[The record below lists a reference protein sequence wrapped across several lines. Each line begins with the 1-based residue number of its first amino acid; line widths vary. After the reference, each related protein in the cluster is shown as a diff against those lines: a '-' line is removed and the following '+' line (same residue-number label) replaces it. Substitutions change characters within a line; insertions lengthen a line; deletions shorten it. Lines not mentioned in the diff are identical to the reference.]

1 MELVPVSLVP
11 TCATKWV
18 HKAVKDYQQWVYCKT
33 TETEKGNKLFPQWW
47 LLSLLLIQL
56 NLWSQNVSR
65 PWRELQRRYKSE
77 LRSTK
82 HESPHRTIEAPR
94 TPRSWGGGQISSPT
108 PFDFSRVKS
117 TFWAK
122 FDFSRL
128 NPTIS
133 KKLTS
138 AGWSKSYFFKCW
150 LRPAEVKKIPP
161 KFNPFFSIFCVSTS
175 TGWSRLQPAKV
186 VQGRSKPELEN
197 LEPRTQDLTRFWKP
211 ILFQAEP
218 RKMMWQ
224 FDEIVAFV
232 PSSRKIVT
240 FLEVLKTKIWNL
252 AASHRTWNVT
262 KCDGNVTSY
271 HFVTVPDSNPGPGSR
286 EIPAWSDPQPGWV
299 LAFFLT
305 WADVQKKGGKCVFE
319 EIPYTLWRTESGA
332 GRIKNLRLQRAP
344 NAAFKPPRT
353 IKILVEGRPRGPR
366 RVYADAHI
374 ETQRGN
380 QWFRITQPDYWRSET
395 TWHR

>member
-122 FDFSRL
+122 FDFSRM

-138 AGWSKSYFFKCW
+138 AGCSKSYFFKCW

-186 VQGRSKPELEN
+186 VQGRSKSELEN
-197 LEPRTQDLTRFWKP
+197 LTQNPGPNQVLKTY
-211 ILFQAEP
+211 
-218 RKMMWQ
+218 
-224 FDEIVAFV
+224 FV
-232 PSSRKIVT
+232 PSRTQKNDVT
-240 FLEVLKTKIWNL
+240 IWRNRRICTKFQENRHIFGSTKNKNLKPGSVTSNL
-252 AASHRTWNVT
+252 
-262 KCDGNVTSY
+262 KCDEMW
-271 HFVTVPDSNPGPGSR
+271 R
-286 EIPAWSDPQPGWV
+286 KC
-299 LAFFLT
+299 
-305 WADVQKKGGKCVFE
+305 DVISF
-319 EIPYTLWRTESGA
+319 RH
-332 GRIKNLRLQRAP
+332 
-344 NAAFKPPRT
+344 
-353 IKILVEGRPRGPR
+353 RPRLKPR
-366 RVYADAHI
+366 SR
-374 ETQRGN
+374 
-380 QWFRITQPDYWRSET
+380 F
-395 TWHR
+395 